1 MDPGAA
7 LALSGLTVLVPAGEH
22 RPFYPSPG
30 QETVQVATFAMDATP
45 VTHAEVLAFVRD
57 QPQWQRGRVKRLFAD
72 ERYLSS
78 WAGPT
83 DLGTLDPLAPATE
96 LSWHAARAFCQ
107 AQGGDLPTV
116 HQWEHAADATADA
129 PTGARQD
136 PATLSLIL
144 DWYGRGDTPP
154 GPVAQGAPNLHGLYD
169 THGLIWEWTLD
180 FNSLLIASDAREGG
194 DQDRMRFC
202 GAGAISAIDPADYAS
217 FMRFAFRSSL
227 KADSTTR
234 DLGFRCAYPLSP

>member
-1 MDPGAA
+1 MDTGAA
-7 LALSGLTVLVPAGEH
+7 LTLVGLTVQVPAGAH
-22 RPFYPSPG
+22 VPFYPSAG
-30 QETVQVATFAMDATP
+30 QETVQVDAFRMDAVP
-45 VTHAEVLAFVRD
+45 VTHAELLAFV
-57 QPQWQRGRVKRLFAD
+57 QAHPTWQRGRVKRLFAD
-72 ERYLSS
+72 ERYLSA

-83 DLGTLDPLAPATE
+83 DLGPLDPLSPATE
-96 LSWHAARAFCQ
+96 LSWHAARAYCR

-144 DWYGRGDTPP
+144 DWYGRGNSPP
-154 GPVAQGAPNLHGLYD
+154 GPVGQGRPDLNGLYD
-169 THGLIWEWTLD
+169 MHGLIWEWTLD
-180 FNSLLIASDAREGG
+180 FNSLLIASDGREGG

-202 GAGAISAIDPADYAS
+202 GAGAISAVDPSDYAS